1 MEYRLRE
8 APKRWMGLMNTQSK
22 PIAFARVRCMPHCVN
37 GPASK
42 GNKLYKI
49 MRVALN
55 FPENDA
61 CRRRRQQAVVSAVVS
76 ALVMGVRQNSS
87 FMLPAAGH
95 RCERPVYSAYIS
107 KSLRGDGCC
116 ECSAGRG
123 CFRLRISTRTFLIVC
138 SDHQ

>member
-1 MEYRLRE
+1 MPLHE
-8 APKRWMGLMNTQSK
+8 AAMGGHKDVAELLLANG
-22 PIAFARVRCMPHCVN
+22 ADVNARNNRGETP
-37 GPASK
+37 
-42 GNKLYKI
+42 
-49 MRVALN
+49 
-55 FPENDA
+55 
-61 CRRRRQQAVVSAVVS
+61 
-76 ALVMGVRQNSS
+76 GVRQNSS